1 MFRFEAPCILV
12 IVVVLLYASGWCS
25 LERASSLGLGSRV
38 RTTNVRSK
46 WWLWQWVA
54 WLAGVPNNQVLAAC
68 NYKRISMS
76 TSSGRWH
83 HDCAKTASNH
93 KLERNSRRC
102 LDASCIIYPWTKIAT
117 SQNWH
122 IYIYIYVQF
131 DTTIWIS
138 YHMNNIIY
146 GRSRRVTSE
155 ALIDEQ
161 NANKKRVVKIKLL
174 SPYLPTSTC
183 NESRNC
189 HSPAKPGNNHD
200 I

>member
-1 MFRFEAPCILV
+1 MFRFEAPCIIVL
-12 IVVVLLYASGWCS
+12 VVVLLYASGWCS

-46 WWLWQWVA
+46 RWPWQWVD

-122 IYIYIYVQF
+122 IYIYIYIRTVRYNHM
-131 DTTIWIS
+131 DIIS
-138 YHMNNIIY
+138 YEQHHLWKKPAGY
-146 GRSRRVTSE
+146 ERSPHRRT
-155 ALIDEQ
+155 
-161 NANKKRVVKIKLL
+161 K
-174 SPYLPTSTC
+174 C
-183 NESRNC
+183 
-189 HSPAKPGNNHD
+189 
-200 I
+200 